1 MYNKAILIYNGK
13 AGQNEVDNIFKQI
26 IPILSKGIKHLML
39 SKTEKA
45 GDAEII
51 AREFGSDFDL
61 LISLGGDGTL
71 HEVINGIAELKT
83 PPLVVILPTGTCNDF
98 ARSLN
103 ITLNIKE
110 AAENILN
117 REIKSVN
124 IGKINERYF
133 TNFVGTGLITQI
145 SENINPNTKN
155 LMGKI
160 SYYTA
165 AVKTLK
171 EQDDFH
177 FKLTTE
183 NETIEDDA
191 AMIIILNGTHAGST
205 FVPVKSIDLQDD
217 LFDVFIVYDAGLA
230 LLMKYITQ
238 KENFEDQVT
247 KDEIKHIQ
255 AKKIKISTER
265 NMDLD
270 TDGEVYLKTPIE
282 ISLSEK
288 NIEFVTGK
296 LK

>member
-1 MYNKAILIYNGK
+1 MYNKAILIYNVNAGK
-13 AGQNEVDNIFKQI
+13 TEVDNIFKQI
-26 IPILSKGIKHLML
+26 IPILTKGIKHLML

-51 AREFGSDFDL
+51 AREYGADFDL

-71 HEVINGIAELKT
+71 HEVINGIAELET
-83 PPLVVILPTGTCNDF
+83 PPLVAILPAGTCNDF

-103 ITLNIKE
+103 LPLNMEE
-110 AAENILN
+110 AAENILKG
-117 REIKSVN
+117 EIKSIN

-145 SENINPNTKN
+145 SDNINPNTKN

-171 EQDDFH
+171 EQEDFH

-191 AMIIILNGTHAGST
+191 AMIIILNGSHVGST
-205 FVPVKSIDLQDD
+205 FVPVKSIDLQDN
-217 LFDVFIVYDAGLA
+217 LFDIFIVYDAGLA

-238 KENFEDQVT
+238 KENFEDQVSH
-247 KDEIKHIQ
+247 DEIKHIQ
-255 AKKIKISTER
+255 AKNIKINTQSKME
-265 NMDLD
+265 LD
-270 TDGEVYLKTPIE
+270 TDGEIYLKTPIE
-282 ISLSEK
+282 ISVLDK
-288 NIEFVTGK
+288 NIQFITGK
-296 LK
+296 L

>member
-1 MYNKAILIYNGK
+1 MYNRAILIYNGN
-13 AGQNEVDNIFKQI
+13 AGQTEVDNLFKQI
-26 IPILSKGIKHLML
+26 IPILTKGIKHLML
-39 SKTEKA
+39 SKTEKV

-51 AREFGSDFDL
+51 AREYGADFDL

-71 HEVINGIAELKT
+71 HEVINGIAELET
-83 PPLVVILPTGTCNDF
+83 PPLVAILPAGTCNDF

-103 ITLNIKE
+103 LPLNMEE
-110 AAENILN
+110 AAENILKG
-117 REIKSVN
+117 EIKSIN

-145 SENINPNTKN
+145 SDNINPNTKN

-171 EQDDFH
+171 EQEDFH

-191 AMIIILNGTHAGST
+191 AMIVILNGTHVGST
-205 FVPVKSIDLQDD
+205 FVPVKSIDLQDN
-217 LFDVFIVYDAGLA
+217 LFDIFIVYDAGLA

-238 KENFEDQVT
+238 KENFEDQVSH
-247 KDEIKHIQ
+247 DEIKHFQ
-255 AKKIKISTER
+255 AKNIKINTQSKMEI
-265 NMDLD
+265 D
-270 TDGEVYLKTPIE
+270 TDGEIYLKTPIE
-282 ISLSEK
+282 ISVLDK
-288 NIEFVTGK
+288 NIQFITGK
-296 LK
+296 L

>member
-1 MYNKAILIYNGK
+1 MYNKAILIYNGH
-13 AGQNEVDNIFKQI
+13 AGQTEVDNIFKQI
-26 IPILSKGIKHLML
+26 IPILTKGIKHLML

-51 AREFGSDFDL
+51 AREFGADFDL

-71 HEVINGIAELKT
+71 HEVINGIAELET
-83 PPLVVILPTGTCNDF
+83 PPLVAILPAGTCNDF

-103 ITLNIKE
+103 LPLNMEE
-110 AAENILN
+110 AAENILKG
-117 REIKSVN
+117 EIKSIN

-145 SENINPNTKN
+145 SDNINPNTKN

-171 EQDDFH
+171 EQEDFH

-191 AMIIILNGTHAGST
+191 AMIIILNGSHVGST
-205 FVPVKSIDLQDD
+205 FVPVKSIDLQDN
-217 LFDVFIVYDAGLA
+217 LFDIFIVYDAGLA

-238 KENFEDQVT
+238 KENFEDQVSH
-247 KDEIKHIQ
+247 DEIKHIQ
-255 AKKIKISTER
+255 AKNIKMNTQSKME
-265 NMDLD
+265 LD
-270 TDGEVYLKTPIE
+270 TDGEIYLKTPIE
-282 ISLSEK
+282 ISVLDK
-288 NIEFVTGK
+288 NIQFITGK
-296 LK
+296 L